1 MAFANGSCG
10 CATADAPKWSRRA
23 HRPLL
28 PTEGTH
34 PPRATA
40 RPGACERWPYE
51 SFMSKPW
58 ELIAQ
63 CLRAELADYGGLLHL
78 FEAQQRSAAG
88 RDSKAE
94 LNFAREIEAQ
104 ARVAA
109 HSRHRREEA
118 VIAFAEEFGR
128 PGKSPLRSM
137 MTLIEPDAR
146 PLLEALIAE
155 VNLVSHRVRRASQ
168 QNHTLLAHAV
178 DVYQDI
184 LQHLRPDR
192 PRARTRSGGGGSP
205 SLRPIPQ

>member
-1 MAFANGSCG
+1 M
-10 CATADAPKWSRRA
+10 TRR
-23 HRPLL
+23 
-28 PTEGTH
+28 
-34 PPRATA
+34 
-40 RPGACERWPYE
+40 
-51 SFMSKPW
+51 W

-88 RDSKAE
+88 RDSKAV
-94 LNFAREIEAQ
+94 LSFAREIEAQ

-192 PRARTRSGGGGSP
+192 RHARTRSGGGGPS

>member
-1 MAFANGSCG
+1 
-10 CATADAPKWSRRA
+10 
-23 HRPLL
+23 
-28 PTEGTH
+28 
-34 PPRATA
+34 
-40 RPGACERWPYE
+40 
-51 SFMSKPW
+51 MSKPW

-88 RDSKAE
+88 RDSKAV

-118 VIAFAEEFGR
+118 VIAFAEESGR